1 MGPSRNKTDH
11 PSQPDQQQALSFTDD
26 LPTEVRLRVYQ
37 FLFDS
42 PGQYLELWG
51 PDSFGKRKWQNIFR
65 AYESRKKLLRIMR
78 LNKKIREEV
87 ADYFYGQLNMRFSSE
102 DGFYAMA
109 VFNHTIQPLN
119 CSFIRHITVAFPCN
133 DIHYFC
139 MRNLK
144 QICDVQRRRGMR
156 LPRFRSREMNRSRGG
171 TQAAC
176 DLDLTV
182 HRGFRQLGSMTGLK
196 LLEILIPWN
205 YVYMDTVCRGHRDKR
220 VPCECPDILSL
231 SPENLVRH
239 FLEAHFCNSDYLT
252 LLANLKEQSS
262 RDDLT
267 IALVYDYNAS
277 CHFEDISPDGAM
289 MRESLRGG
297 RWLAAYASVMGYK
310 FGFSPYAPKGA
321 YKVRYDEDTLM
332 SKSLEELKADADEYD
347 PLLEPPELS
356 G

>member
-11 PSQPDQQQALSFTDD
+11 PSQPEQQQALSFTDD
-26 LPTEVRLRVYQ
+26 LPTEIRLRVYH

-87 ADYFYGQLNMRFSSE
+87 ADYFYGQFNMRFSSE

-133 DIHYFC
+133 GIQYFF
-139 MRNLK
+139 MRNLH

-176 DLDLTV
+176 DMDLTV

-196 LLEILIPWN
+196 LLEVLIPWN
-205 YVYMDTVCRGHRDKR
+205 YVYMDTVCSGHWHRR
-220 VPCECPDILSL
+220 VPCDCPHILSL
-231 SPENLVRH
+231 SPENQVRH
-239 FLEAHFCNSDYLT
+239 FLEAHFYNSDYLT
-252 LLANLKEQSS
+252 LLANLKQQSG

-267 IALVYDYNAS
+267 IALVYDYNS
-277 CHFEDISPDGAM
+277 GRVLEDYADDVATAHAC
-289 MRESLRGG
+289 LRGG

-310 FGFSPYAPKGA
+310 FGYSPYASKGA
-321 YKVRYDEDTLM
+321 YKVRYDQDTFM
-332 SKSLEELKADADEYD
+332 SKSFEELKADPDEYN